1 MLARVLLT
9 IGSVTTVGF
18 GAWHLFVP
26 AIWRW
31 YSYFPSNAPELTIAV
46 RAVNIFF
53 SISLIVFGVLMLLFT
68 FRKPVNG
75 FYARSMSVSL
85 AVVRAVRVVV
95 QIVSPQGTLS
105 PLLQYGML
113 TAFILVFLLFAC
125 SSFLIVDH

>member
-9 IGSVTTVGF
+9 IGSVTTVDF
-18 GAWHLFVP
+18 GAWHLCVP